1 MTTEGYQKRNLK
13 PDFSTALAKTPPEP
27 RPRRFYNREP
37 EQTGMRWLI
46 TFTDI
51 MGLMLT
57 FFVMMYA
64 MSEPEHEKFAEIA
77 SSLNGEFSP
86 FYGDTRQGGPEDSV
100 DMRRINFNRALDLGY
115 LKALIGR
122 VIEQDEALKTKA
134 VLTAQGE
141 GLAMSV
147 PTVLDF
153 DAGQAALREG
163 SAKTLFTL
171 GGSLSRIKNQV
182 GMVGY
187 AGNEGASQNGG
198 SDWALSLSR
207 AAAVAGA
214 LEKVGYT
221 QAVTLHGA
229 ASEIIEENQSRDL
242 SRRVDIVIMNHDG
255 KTTKVFRD

>member
-1 MTTEGYQKRNLK
+1 MIEDYQKRNLK
-13 PDFSTALAKTPPEP
+13 PDFSTALAKMPPAP
-27 RPRRFYNREP
+27 RARRFYNREP
-37 EQTGMRWLI
+37 EAGGMNWLI

-77 SSLNGEFSP
+77 SSLNGELNT
-86 FYGDTRQGGPEDSV
+86 FYGDAQQGGPEDSV
-100 DMRRINFNRALDLGY
+100 DMRRIDFNRALDLSY
-115 LKALIGR
+115 LKALIAG
-122 VIEQDEALKTKA
+122 VIEQDETLKAKA
-134 VLTAQGE
+134 ILTPQGDS
-141 GLAMSV
+141 LAMSV
-147 PTVLDF
+147 PTILDF
-153 DAGQAALREG
+153 DAGQTQLREG

-171 GGSLSRIKNQV
+171 GGSLSRIKNRV
-182 GMVGY
+182 EMVGY
-187 AGNEGASQNGG
+187 ATPQGDAQNGA

-221 QAVTLHGA
+221 QPVLLHGVT
-229 ASEIIEENQSRDL
+229 SEIIEENQSRDL

-255 KTTKVFRD
+255 KIMKVFRD